1 MLDLS
6 KVIISADSTCDLPQE
21 LMERYNIHII
31 PLSVLLGDE
40 VYMDD
45 KLVFSTDNNY
55 HSLVRLPLEG
65 TASKLTVK
73 FLATRGEET
82 VHVFSCDVK

>member
-1 MLDLS
+1 MRTFAQRSSIGLDFDG
-6 KVIISADSTCDLPQE
+6 V
-21 LMERYNIHII
+21 HIAKT
-31 PLSVLLGDE
+31 LVKDFE